1 MFYKSLF
8 INIVQFICIVFSYE
22 LMQLSAFYCKFIFK
36 KNKKQIK
43 NCNISTKY
51 IRMSCRITQFEPETK
66 LQPGFCLYVGIAAGG
81 LEVFSIYSHFGS
93 KVTFTKFI

>member
-1 MFYKSLF
+1 
-8 INIVQFICIVFSYE
+8 
-22 LMQLSAFYCKFIFK
+22 
-36 KNKKQIK
+36 
-43 NCNISTKY
+43 
-51 IRMSCRITQFEPETK
+51 MSCRITQFEPETK